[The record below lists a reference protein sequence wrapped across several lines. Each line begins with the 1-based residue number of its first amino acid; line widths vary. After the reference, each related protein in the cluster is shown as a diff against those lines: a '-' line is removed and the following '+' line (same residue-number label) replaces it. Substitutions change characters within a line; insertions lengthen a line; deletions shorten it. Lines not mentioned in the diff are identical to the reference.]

1 MILKFQFFELLILT
15 QCKSISVVS
24 IFKNES
30 CRDSYYWFFVKYIL
44 FLVSNDLV
52 TVEPFF
58 AAEYCLHIQ
67 RIGNVFKVYKRELH
81 GERRLIRTSMTD
93 RFKEWINL
101 VARLFQ
107 DFFIYEITALYNER
121 NKKYTITKLKGSFLI
136 SKILSLNFRQ
146 LFQNF
151 WIKLNGCSCSKK
163 TCNMNL

>member
-1 MILKFQFFELLILT
+1 M
-15 QCKSISVVS
+15 
-24 IFKNES
+24 
-30 CRDSYYWFFVKYIL
+30 
-44 FLVSNDLV
+44 

-151 WIKLNGCSCSKK
+151 
-163 TCNMNL
+163 